1 MACSN
6 SLSNLSFLRGKASVT
21 AFGDH
26 KIAERLNFSVPI
38 YSSKQPHAAA
48 VSVSCSAVG
57 NKIAAAISAGGN
69 SFELMEALM
78 IMNRTL
84 SRPSTVRPTPP
95 NLTSGKFGRF
105 GGKFVPETLI
115 TCLNLLELE
124 FNSVLTD
131 ADFQVRQSFVY
142 LLIKSM

>member
-1 MACSN
+1 MAGSS
-6 SLSNLSFLRGKASVT
+6 SLSNLSFVRGKTSV
-21 AFGDH
+21 AALGEH
-26 KIAERLNFSVPI
+26 KMAERLNFSFRI
-38 YSSKQPHAAA
+38 PHAAA

-57 NKIAAAISAGGN
+57 SVSAVN
-69 SFELMEALM
+69 SFGLEPLM
-78 IMNRTL
+78 IMNRTW
-84 SRPSTVRPTPP
+84 SRPSTVPPTPT

-131 ADFQVRQSFVY
+131 ADFQVCHSCIY
-142 LLIKSM
+142 